1 MVFGPFNAVT
11 SECRKNS
18 TFLRPFGSAVVAV
31 CSSLLTAVV
40 CGRRCRTATTGNS
53 VPGVLTD
60 VRAFLL
66 VSRSELP
73 SARLT
78 GSAGSAVAEALPN
91 GVDKSRWDELA
102 AKRPYSSRGSLAVQ
116 SLCSASFARHLL
128 GLFSVWCARFL
139 AGLKSGPRAD
149 TVFWPSRIQFI
160 DRLSGR
166 AGGDGRQL
174 QSAPAFQSLDSPFAL
189 HISSSP
195 EFASSIRRQL
205 R

>member
-1 MVFGPFNAVT
+1 MRVRKIA
-11 SECRKNS
+11 SCRGRRS
-18 TFLRPFGSAVVAV
+18 QSVPV
-31 CSSLLTAVV
+31 CSPRSYVEGGVGRLQLVMPFLACLLM
-40 CGRRCRTATTGNS
+40 CGLSCS
-53 VPGVLTD
+53 
-60 VRAFLL
+60 
-66 VSRSELP
+66 SRSELP

-91 GVDKSRWDELA
+91 GVDKNRWDELA

-128 GLFSVWCARFL
+128 GLFSVWCARCL

-189 HISSSP
+189 HTSSSP